1 MTKSKWGSLAAAA
14 GFLCMYVFV
23 LLALIHLIG
32 TDAGLYK
39 KLQLSADILPEAGIS
54 EETLTALDD
63 ALADYLRGDAA
74 ALDDTPFN
82 ETERT
87 HMADCYELFVLLR
100 RVISAPG
107 VAMLVLLTAAYF
119 LRCKRPDRAAR
130 IGAYVLGGLL
140 LMLAAWGI
148 FDFSSLF
155 TAFHRLLFSNDLW
168 LLDPATDLLIRI
180 CPESMFVWMAVL
192 IGGGTL
198 VWIAAVNVLLHRVFM
213 KNGFSAAVS

>member
-1 MTKSKWGSLAAAA
+1 
-14 GFLCMYVFV
+14 MYVFV
-23 LLALIHLIG
+23 LLALIYLIG

-54 EETLTALDD
+54 EEMLEEVDG

-82 ETERT
+82 QTERT

-100 RVISAPG
+100 RVIFAPG
-107 VAMLVLLTAAYF
+107 AAMLVLLSAAYF

-130 IGAYVLGGLL
+130 IGAYVPGGLL
-140 LMLAAWGI
+140 LALAAWGL
-148 FDFSSLF
+148 FDFPSLF

-180 CPESMFVWMAVL
+180 CPESMFVWMAAL

-198 VWIAAVNVLLHRVFM
+198 LWIAAVNLFLTRIRRYR
-213 KNGFSAAVS
+213 K

>member
-1 MTKSKWGSLAAAA
+1 
-14 GFLCMYVFV
+14 MYVFV
-23 LLALIHLIG
+23 LLALIYLIG

-54 EETLTALDD
+54 EEMLEEVDG

-82 ETERT
+82 QTERT

-100 RVISAPG
+100 RVIFAPG
-107 VAMLVLLTAAYF
+107 AAMLVLLSAAYF

-130 IGAYVLGGLL
+130 IGAYVPGGLL
-140 LMLAAWGI
+140 LALAAWGL
-148 FDFSSLF
+148 FDFPSLF
-155 TAFHRLLFSNDLW
+155 TAFHRLFFSNDLW

-180 CPESMFVWMAVL
+180 CPESMFVWMAAL

-198 VWIAAVNVLLHRVFM
+198 LWIAAVNLFLTRIRRYR
-213 KNGFSAAVS
+213 K